1 MGPPHL
7 NASIVIQSKDKPLM
21 GVKENF
27 KTSFLSNW
35 FPLPLQN
42 ASATFPF
49 YYFTFFFGTPKK
61 LKIIKK
67 LKWKQKKANSWIN
80 HSYKNSKLKVREKKH
95 FLQENSY

>member
-61 LKIIKK
+61 LKNNKK
-67 LKWKQKKANSWIN
+67 TKVKTEK
-80 HSYKNSKLKVREKKH
+80 SKL
-95 FLQENSY
+95 LN